1 MIYFFLCSLV
11 DTHIYACR
19 HHPAR
24 AITCYECDSVNNPGC
39 GEQFASDDIAT
50 TDCEVV
56 ADLRSPG
63 TEPTCLT
70 KYHEGGEYINHKIG
84 YKTHTIPLYPCVG
97 PGESRFVRRS
107 CYYGDSSPAGMNCD
121 EQPDPVVPFL
131 TFLGCTLCNTDLCNA
146 TPRGISVPLSLYA
159 ALATFGLLGLLVN

>member
-1 MIYFFLCSLV
+1 MATMVIAMLPLRALV
-11 DTHIYACR
+11 CLYLLVTLASS
-19 HHPAR
+19 AR

-70 KYHEGGEYINHKIG
+70 KYHEGGPGNH
-84 YKTHTIPLYPCVG
+84 V
-97 PGESRFVRRS
+97 S
-107 CYYGDSSPAGMNCD
+107 C
-121 EQPDPVVPFL
+121 VVPA
-131 TFLGCTLCNTDLCNA
+131 TMV
-146 TPRGISVPLSLYA
+146 TPRR
-159 ALATFGLLGLLVN
+159 LG

>member
-1 MIYFFLCSLV
+1 MSSS
-11 DTHIYACR
+11 
-19 HHPAR
+19 PAR

-56 ADLRSPG
+56 ADLRAPG

-70 KYHEGGEYINHKIG
+70 KYHEG
-84 YKTHTIPLYPCVG
+84 V
-97 PGESRFVRRS
+97 PGQSRFVRRS

-146 TPRGISVPLSLYA
+146 APRGISVPLSTYT
-159 ALATFGLLGLLVN
+159 ALATFGLLVLFTN